1 MSLLFFLPFHL
12 FSLCLMYAPTCL
24 SVGMVCMWNINA
36 FWTQVHLRV
45 DSSGDL
51 STIQVIM
58 LTTAD
63 IASRKF

>member
-1 MSLLFFLPFHL
+1 
-12 FSLCLMYAPTCL
+12 MYAPTCL